1 MSTPPA
7 APAPDRPSRR
17 RAVLVGLLL
26 AVAGVG
32 ATVAAALIGTRPAA
46 DGGPSRGEIMLRM
59 QYYNQSLGVDC
70 TYCHVPGKFTIETPR
85 MRTTKWMEERLVKGL
100 VTRENHASIDCHTC
114 HDGRA
119 RFLPSSP

>member
-85 MRTTKWMEERLVKGL
+85 
-100 VTRENHASIDCHTC
+100 
-114 HDGRA
+114 
-119 RFLPSSP
+119 